1 MLKFSSLQ
9 LKENTSAS
17 PRDLAAG
24 DSCRQV
30 RIMENMYDNVLQLI
44 GNTPLVRI
52 NRLNT
57 NLNVLM
63 YAKIEAR
70 NPGGSIKDRIALQM
84 VEEAERRGELT
95 PGKTI
100 IEATSGNTGIGL
112 AVVAAVKGYKIILAM
127 SETASQE
134 RQKILKALGAEIMLT
149 PGALGTDGA
158 IERVYELVREFPDR
172 YYLPD
177 QFNNEANWKAH
188 YFGTG
193 REIWEQTEGRVS
205 HVVATLGTTGTAMGV
220 ARRLKEESR
229 KVRIIA
235 VEPYMGH
242 KIQGLKNLKESYV
255 PGIFDKQLLDEIVH
269 IEDGEAFE
277 TARRLAREEGLFV
290 GMSAGAAMA
299 AALRLGRELEQGMIV
314 VILPDGGERYLS
326 TNLFTT
332 LLEPDFRF
340 CNTLFR
346 EKEDFKP
353 ISEGKVSI
361 FVTGP
366 PLHKFLDVG
375 ESRRFVL
382 ADLLGRYLEY
392 KGFAVREVMN
402 VSDLGQGEMREAA
415 AGGGVSAEEYLSA
428 FLQDLEALAV
438 EPATGY
444 PRTSEQIKGIL
455 DVCRTLVEKGYAYE
469 KLRSV
474 YFDISKFPD
483 YGKISRVDLQKIRP
497 GTSVDLEAYEKL
509 NPRDFT
515 LLRRAT
521 LAELKRGTYVK
532 TPWGNVLPSW
542 HLETVALAMEQ
553 LGGTADIHVS
563 SLEVLFPHTENE
575 IAIARAATGKPL
587 ANCYLHCE
595 RALVEEKTG
604 EEEAGLSV
612 RDLLGL
618 GYTGR
623 EIRYTL
629 LATHYRKPLSVA
641 RGRLDE
647 ARKSLQRLD
656 EFLQRLHY
664 GPWGEGSEEVNQLV
678 FEVEQNF
685 DRAMGDDINTS
696 SALAAVFAFIR
707 KLNPLISAASVS
719 ETQKDAILATM
730 RRLDSVLR
738 IMEFGEPVL
747 DKESLGLVEARER
760 ARVERN
766 WPEADRI
773 RRALLERGVQVIDTP
788 QGTRWKRV
796 RD

>member
-1 MLKFSSLQ
+1 M
-9 LKENTSAS
+9 
-17 PRDLAAG
+17 G
-24 DSCRQV
+24 
-30 RIMENMYDNVLQLI
+30 NMYDNVLQLV

-57 NLNVLM
+57 NPRVLV
-63 YAKIEAR
+63 YAKLEAR

-193 REIWEQTEGRVS
+193 REIWEQTEGRVT
-205 HVVATLGTTGTAMGV
+205 HVVATLGTTGTAMGI
-220 ARRLKEESR
+220 AKRLKEESR
-229 KVRIIA
+229 EVRIIA

-242 KIQGLKNLKESYV
+242 KIQGLKNMKESYV
-255 PGIFDKQLLDEIVH
+255 PGIFDKLLLDEIVH

-299 AALRLGRELEQGMIV
+299 AALRLGRELEQGMV
-314 VILPDGGERYLS
+314 VAILPDGGERYLS

-340 CNTLFR
+340 YNTLSR

-366 PLHKFLDVG
+366 PLHKFLDLG

-382 ADLLGRYLEY
+382 ADFLRRYLEY

-402 VSDLGQGEMREAA
+402 VSDLGQGETREAA
-415 AGGGVSAEEYLSA
+415 AGGAADTVVGAEEYLSA
-428 FLQDLEALAV
+428 FLQDLEALGV
-438 EPATGY
+438 ERPTGKT
-444 PRTSEQIKGIL
+444 RASEQIKGIL
-455 DVCRTLVEKGYAYE
+455 EVCRTLVEKGYAYE

-521 LAELKRGTYVK
+521 LAELKRGIYVK

-563 SLEVLFPHTENE
+563 SLDVLFPHTENE
-575 IAIARAATGKPL
+575 IAIARAASGKPL
-587 ANCYLHCE
+587 ANSYLHCE
-595 RALVEEKTG
+595 RVLREGKDG
-604 EEEAGLSV
+604 KDEAGVSV

-623 EIRYTL
+623 EVRYTL

-641 RGRLDE
+641 QGRLDE
-647 ARKSLQRLD
+647 ARRSLQRLD
-656 EFLQRLHY
+656 EFRQRLHY
-664 GPWGEGSEEVNQLV
+664 GPWGDGAEEVNQLV
-678 FEVEQNF
+678 FEVEQQF

-696 SALAAVFAFIR
+696 SALAAIFRFIR
-707 KLNPLISAASVS
+707 KVNPLISSGSVS
-719 ETQKDAILATM
+719 ETQKEAIVATM
-730 RRLDSVLR
+730 RRLDSVLGV
-738 IMEFGEPVL
+738 MESGEPIL

-760 ARVERN
+760 ARAERN
-766 WPEADRI
+766 WVEADRL
-773 RRALLERGVQVIDTP
+773 RQALLERGVQVIDTA

-796 RD
+796 GGTGPGGVKSP